1 MSKHLHKA
9 SSFEQPNLLRPR
21 PSVAAR
27 KRKSCGRVF
36 ARSKSHQSFRS
47 VSFSIVVQRKIDWI
61 TRVEFFRNPPLA
73 LPFLDFDRNDK
84 SEAAAAV
91 YDRRS
96 LAYGAHRAPLQFNP
110 ANPSPPESG
119 GIGDHP
125 VKTRATI
132 RRLVRVS
139 TTPDRPAAQSDNGKV
154 VPECNGAG

>member
-9 SSFEQPNLLRPR
+9 SSFEHPNLLRPR

-73 LPFLDFDRNDK
+73 LPLRAIDIFPRIDASAISTSIGMTKTKLQRRFMIG
-84 SEAAAAV
+84 EALHTALTE
-91 YDRRS
+91 RRYS
-96 LAYGAHRAPLQFNP
+96 SIQPIHRLQNLAEL
-110 ANPSPPESG
+110 
-119 GIGDHP
+119 GIIH
-125 VKTRATI
+125 
-132 RRLVRVS
+132 
-139 TTPDRPAAQSDNGKV
+139 
-154 VPECNGAG
+154 